1 MHSISDTIKLL
12 RIPFSFY
19 LMPVFLFALSQSPDV
34 HFTHTV
40 VLFIVL
46 HLFIYPASNAY
57 NSYMD
62 QDEGPI
68 GGLEHPPKATR
79 SVFYLSAAF
88 DIAGIAL
95 SSFISSSVALGVL
108 LYVLASR
115 AYSYKGIRLK
125 KYPIAGYLT
134 VVFFQ
139 GAFTY
144 ALTFYAVSHQWPHY
158 AHAIISSLLIGGVYP
173 LTQIYQH
180 DEDRKNGDIT
190 LSILLGYRGTFVFTA
205 LLFTA
210 ATAMMYIYLPSIQ
223 FICIQL
229 FMFPVVAYFLYWVK
243 ITWNNTKYADFK
255 HTMRMNTL
263 ASLLLNFC
271 FIILFVLRHLL

>member
-1 MHSISDTIKLL
+1 
-12 RIPFSFY
+12 
-19 LMPVFLFALSQSPDV
+19 MPVFLFALSQVP
-34 HFTHTV
+34 V
-40 VLFIVL
+40 VNYSHACILFVVL

-79 SVFYLSAAF
+79 SIFYLSAAL
-88 DIAGIAL
+88 DVVGIAL
-95 SSFISSSVALGVL
+95 SSLISPVVALGVL

-115 AYSYKGIRLK
+115 AYSYTGIRLK
-125 KYPIAGYLT
+125 KFPIAGYIT

-144 ALTFYAVSHQWPHY
+144 ALTFYAVSNHWPHY
-158 AHAIISSLLIGGVYP
+158 ANAVISSLLIGGVYP

-180 DEDRKNGDIT
+180 DEDRKNGDTT

-205 LLFTA
+205 ILFTA
-210 ATAMMYIYLPSIQ
+210 ATALMFLFLPKATFIVIQ
-223 FICIQL
+223 ACML
-229 FMFPVVAYFLYWVK
+229 PVVSYFFYWVK
-243 ITWNNTKYADFK
+243 ITWNNTQHADFK

-263 ASLLLNFC
+263 ASLLLNLC
-271 FIILFVLRHLL
+271 FMLLFTLHHLL

>member
-1 MHSISDTIKLL
+1 MHALSDTIKLL
-12 RIPFSFY
+12 RIPFSFF
-19 LMPVFLFALSQSPDV
+19 LMPVFLFALSQVP
-34 HFTHTV
+34 V
-40 VLFIVL
+40 VNYSHACILFVVL

-79 SVFYLSAAF
+79 SIFYLSAAL
-88 DIAGIAL
+88 DVVGIAL
-95 SSFISSSVALGVL
+95 SSLISPVVALGVL

-115 AYSYKGIRLK
+115 AYSYTGIRLK
-125 KYPIAGYLT
+125 KFPIAGYIT

-144 ALTFYAVSHQWPHY
+144 ALTFYAVSNHWPHY
-158 AHAIISSLLIGGVYP
+158 ANAVISSLLIGGVYP

-180 DEDRKNGDIT
+180 DEDRKNGDTT

-205 LLFTA
+205 ILFTA
-210 ATAMMYIYLPSIQ
+210 ATALMFLFLPKATFIVIQ
-223 FICIQL
+223 ACML
-229 FMFPVVAYFLYWVK
+229 PVVSYFFYWVK
-243 ITWNNTKYADFK
+243 ITWNNTQHADFK

-263 ASLLLNFC
+263 ASLLLNLC
-271 FIILFVLRHLL
+271 FMLLFTWYHLL